1 MKNRIKLGLF
11 MGAVLFATS
20 CSLDQDPISDF
31 SEITVGGKDTTDT
44 SVKFK
49 TKEEMKT
56 QYDGI
61 YKAIQNAQ
69 EAWYADMLVLNETH
83 SDNAYCGSS
92 GAELTSLEQQTQD
105 GTNKNIERDWNAF
118 LGYINTANRVINNVD
133 LVPDQSLTQAERK
146 QWKAEAKIWR
156 AWILFDM
163 VRLWGD
169 VPVVTEEAPDI
180 T

>member
-1 MKNRIKLGLF
+1 

-92 GAELTSLEQQTQD
+92 GADLPPSS
-105 GTNKNIERDWNAF
+105 
-118 LGYINTANRVINNVD
+118 NRRRMVPTRILNV
-133 LVPDQSLTQAERK
+133 TGMH
-146 QWKAEAKIWR
+146 
-156 AWILFDM
+156 F
-163 VRLWGD
+163 WGISIRPT
-169 VPVVTEEAPDI
+169 V
-180 T
+180 